1 MTIITA
7 AHDSSAMVGRE
18 LRHLR
23 RYPLFLVASVA
34 LPVLMFVLFV
44 YVFGDYVG
52 AGLTGSGST
61 LSYVDFLTPGILVMT
76 VAAGALPSAV
86 SVSTD
91 MSEGIIDRFRTMP
104 IARSA
109 VLTGHVVGGIVRT
122 VLAAI
127 LLTLVAL
134 LIGFRPSGDPLAWLA
149 AAGIILAFAFALTWL
164 AVAIGLAAK
173 TPTGAN
179 SLAQIIST
187 VLPFLSSA
195 FVPTASMAIG
205 IRWFAEFQP
214 FTPVVNSVRA
224 LLTDTP
230 VGNNAIFALAWSI
243 AIAVAGYVW
252 GIRSFST
259 KTA

>member
-1 MTIITA
+1 MTLTTVQDSTA
-7 AHDSSAMVGRE
+7 MIGRE
-18 LRHLR
+18 LRHLI

-44 YVFGDYVG
+44 YVFGNYVG
-52 AGLTGSGST
+52 AGLTRSGSA
-61 LSYVDFLTPGILVMT
+61 LGYVGFLTPGILVMT

-109 VLTGHVVGGIVRT
+109 VLTGHVAGGIIRT
-122 VLAAI
+122 SLAAI
-127 LLTLVAL
+127 LLALVAL
-134 LIGFRPSGDPLAWLA
+134 LVGFRPTGSPFAWLA
-149 AAGIILAFAFALTWL
+149 ATGIILAFAVALTWL

-179 SLAQIIST
+179 SMAQIIST

-195 FVPTASMAIG
+195 FVPTNSMAPG
-205 IRWFAEFQP
+205 IRWFAQFQP
-214 FTPVVNSVRA
+214 FTPVVNSIRA

-230 VGNNAIFALAWSI
+230 IDNNAIFALTWCA
-243 AIAVAGYVW
+243 AITLIGYLW
-252 GIRSFST
+252 GLTSFRN
-259 KTA
+259 KTT

>member
-1 MTIITA
+1 MTLATA
-7 AHDSSAMVGRE
+7 AQDSSAMVGRE

-52 AGLTGSGST
+52 AGLSGSGST
-61 LSYVDFLTPGILVMT
+61 LSYVGFLTPGILVMT

-104 IARSA
+104 LARGA
-109 VLTGHVVGGIVRT
+109 VLIGHVVGGIFRT

-134 LIGFRPSGDPLAWLA
+134 FVGFRPAGGPLAWLA

-179 SLAQIIST
+179 SMTQIIST

-195 FVPTASMAIG
+195 FVPTESMAVG
-205 IRWFAEFQP
+205 IRWFAEYQP
-214 FTPVVNSVRA
+214 FTPVVGSVRA

-230 VGNNAIFALAWSI
+230 VGNSVVFALAWC
-243 AIAVAGYVW
+243 AVIAVVGYAW
-252 GIRSFST
+252 GLRSFRT

>member
-1 MTIITA
+1 MTTTA
-7 AHDSSAMVGRE
+7 VQGSMAMAGRE

-34 LPVLMFVLFV
+34 LPVLMFVLFL

-52 AGLTGSGST
+52 AGLTESGST
-61 LSYVDFLTPGILVMT
+61 LSYVDFLTPGILVMA

-104 IARSA
+104 IARGA
-109 VLTGHVVGGIVRT
+109 VLSGHVVGGVFRT
-122 VLAAI
+122 TLAA
-127 LLTLVAL
+127 LLLAVVAL
-134 LIGFRPSGDPLAWLA
+134 IVGFRPVGNPLAWLA
-149 AAGIILAFAFALTWL
+149 AAGITIAFAAALTWL

-179 SLAQIIST
+179 SMTQIIST

-195 FVPTASMAIG
+195 FVPTESMAAG
-205 IRWFAEFQP
+205 VRWFAEYQP
-214 FTPVVNSVRA
+214 FTPIVGSVRA
-224 LLTDTP
+224 LLTDAPASGQTP
-230 VGNNAIFALAWSI
+230 FALAWCTVI
-243 AIAVAGYVW
+243 AATGYVW
-252 GIRSFST
+252 SLRSFRT

>member
-1 MTIITA
+1 
-7 AHDSSAMVGRE
+7 MVGRE

-44 YVFGDYVG
+44 YVFGEYVG
-52 AGLTGSGST
+52 AGLSETGSTST
-61 LSYVDFLTPGILVMT
+61 YVDFLTPGILVMT

-104 IARSA
+104 VARSA

-122 VLAAI
+122 LLSAI
-127 LLTLVAL
+127 LVTVVAL
-134 LIGFRPSGDPLAWLA
+134 LMGFRPVGNPLAWLG
-149 AAGIILAFAFALTWL
+149 AAGMVLAFAFALTWL

-179 SLAQIIST
+179 SAAQIIST
-187 VLPFLSSA
+187 VLPFVSSA
-195 FVPTASMAIG
+195 FVPTESMATG
-205 IRWFAEFQP
+205 VRWFAELQP
-214 FTPVVNSVRA
+214 FTPVVDSVRA
-224 LLTDTP
+224 LLTGTP
-230 VGNNAIFALAWSI
+230 VGNNVIFALSWCF
-243 AIAVAGYVW
+243 AIAFAGYAW
-252 GIRSFST
+252 GLRSFRAT
-259 KTA
+259 TA

>member
-1 MTIITA
+1 M
-7 AHDSSAMVGRE
+7 
-18 LRHLR
+18 
-23 RYPLFLVASVA
+23 
-34 LPVLMFVLFV
+34 
-44 YVFGDYVG
+44 
-52 AGLTGSGST
+52 
-61 LSYVDFLTPGILVMT
+61 DFLTPGILVMT

-122 VLAAI
+122 LLSAI
-127 LLTLVAL
+127 LVTIVAL
-134 LIGFRPSGDPLAWLA
+134 LMGFRPAGSPLAWVA

-195 FVPTASMAIG
+195 FVPTASMAVG
-205 IRWFAEFQP
+205 IRWFADFQP
-214 FTPVVNSVRA
+214 FTPVVHSVRA
-224 LLTDTP
+224 LLTGTEA
-230 VGNNAIFALAWSI
+230 GNSVIFALTWCIII
-243 AIAVAGYVW
+243 ALVGYIW
-252 GIRSFST
+252 GLRAFRT

>member
-1 MTIITA
+1 MTIA
-7 AHDSSAMVGRE
+7 DSSAMVGRE
-18 LRHLR
+18 LRHLV
-23 RYPLFLVASVA
+23 RYPLFVAASVA

-44 YVFGDYVG
+44 YVFGGYVG
-52 AGLTGSGST
+52 AGLRGSGSA

-104 IARSA
+104 IARGA
-109 VLTGHVVGGIVRT
+109 VLTGHVVGGVVRT
-122 VLAAI
+122 ALAAV

-134 LIGFRPSGDPLAWLA
+134 LVGFRPGGGPLGWLA
-149 AAGIILAFAFALTWL
+149 AAGIVLAFAFALTWL

-179 SLAQIIST
+179 SLTQIIST

-195 FVPTASMAIG
+195 FVPTESMAAG
-205 IRWFAEFQP
+205 IRWFAGFQP

-224 LLTDTP
+224 LLTGVPAGSD
-230 VGNNAIFALAWSI
+230 VLFALAWCVVI
-243 AIAVAGYVW
+243 AGAGYAW
-252 GIRSFST
+252 GLRSFRT

>member
-1 MTIITA
+1 MTIVTA

-52 AGLTGSGST
+52 AGLTETGST
-61 LSYVDFLTPGILVMT
+61 LDYVNFLTPGILVMT

-134 LIGFRPSGDPLAWLA
+134 LMGFRPAGNPLAWLA

-230 VGNNAIFALAWSI
+230 VDNNVIFALAWCI
-243 AIAVAGYVW
+243 VIAVAGYLW
-252 GIRSFST
+252 GIRSFRT

>member
-1 MTIITA
+1 MMIVA
-7 AHDSSAMVGRE
+7 AAQDAFAMVGRE

-52 AGLTGSGST
+52 AGLSGTGSTS
-61 LSYVDFLTPGILVMT
+61 SYVDFLTPGILVMT

-104 IARSA
+104 VARSA

-122 VLAAI
+122 LLSAI
-127 LLTLVAL
+127 LVTVVAL
-134 LIGFRPSGDPLAWLA
+134 LMGFRPVGNPLAWLG
-149 AAGIILAFAFALTWL
+149 AAGMVLAFAFALTWL
-164 AVAIGLAAK
+164 AVAIGLADK

-179 SLAQIIST
+179 SAAQIIST
-187 VLPFLSSA
+187 VLPFVSSA
-195 FVPTASMAIG
+195 FVPTESMATG
-205 IRWFAEFQP
+205 VRWFAELQP
-214 FTPVVNSVRA
+214 FTPVVDSVRA
-224 LLTDTP
+224 LLTGTP
-230 VGNNAIFALAWSI
+230 VGNNVIFALTWCFTI
-243 AIAVAGYVW
+243 ALTGYAC
-252 GIRSFST
+252 GLRSFRT
-259 KTA
+259 TTA